1 MFDFIMQQILGMQWL
16 SKLIWQLLES
26 GLGATQSSPLWGSVH
41 FFLYDTIKIS
51 ILLVSLIFMITYIQ
65 SYFPPEKTKR
75 ILTGFRGIKGA
86 IIAALLGTVTPFCS
100 CSSIPIFIGF
110 TRAGLPLGM
119 TFSFLISSPM
129 VDLASMLMLMS
140 FFGSSFAVAYVIMG
154 LVLAVAG
161 GLLIDALGM
170 ERYLRQYNDPI
181 RDFYSESEYFNQ
193 RQRLNY
199 AYNDTS
205 IIVRN
210 VFPYVLAGVGI
221 GAFLHNW
228 VPQEWILS
236 VLGSKN
242 GFGVILATLIG
253 VPIYADIF
261 GTLPISEALYLA
273 KVPVGTI
280 IALMMSVTTLSMPS
294 LIMLSKVLTKR
305 LLFTFVGIVVAG
317 IILIGYAFNFLWR

>member
-1 MFDFIMQQILGMQWL
+1 MFDFIIQQVLGMQWL
-16 SKLIWQLLES
+16 SELIWQLLEGS
-26 GLGATQSSPLWGSVH
+26 FGATQASPIWGSVH

-75 ILTGFRGIKGA
+75 ILTSFRGVKGA

-100 CSSIPIFIGF
+100 CSIIPIFIGF

-140 FFGSSFAVAYVIMG
+140 FFGSNFAVAYVIMG

-161 GLLIDALGM
+161 GLLIDAMGM
-170 ERYLRQYNDPI
+170 ERFLRQYNDPI

-193 RQRLNY
+193 KQRLNY

-210 VFPYVLAGVGI
+210 VFPYVLAGVGFF
-221 GAFLHNW
+221 A
-228 VPQEWILS
+228 Q
-236 VLGSKN
+236 LGTT
-242 GFGVILATLIG
+242 GVDFICAR
-253 VPIYADIF
+253 F
-261 GTLPISEALYLA
+261 
-273 KVPVGTI
+273 
-280 IALMMSVTTLSMPS
+280 
-294 LIMLSKVLTKR
+294 
-305 LLFTFVGIVVAG
+305 
-317 IILIGYAFNFLWR
+317 